1 MLFQLSEVLFVV
13 FYIIRYFSYII
24 NLFKFWKFRKTD
36 AVGFGCA
43 AFHCFRNMIIR
54 KDTTGIRDCPLGVP
68 KMHSG
73 ASGFPLW
80 SIGLSSMERRP
91 MLHRAFTDHLCVVK
105 SPSGDGSLLVVRLRI
120 IISRN
125 FNFLLFLPH
134 GTNWQTLRTKKAIAG
149 VVDVAGRIEG

>member
-1 MLFQLSEVLFVV
+1 MKTKLVSILCLLLKQPGLRTNAIGERINIPTKSIE
-13 FYIIRYFSYII
+13 RYVNI
-24 NLFKFWKFRKTD
+24 FKFRKFRKTD
-36 AVGFGCA
+36 AEGFGCA
-43 AFHCFRNMIIR
+43 AFHCFLNMIIR

-80 SIGLSSMERRP
+80 SIGLSSMERWP

-105 SPSGDGSLLVVRLRI
+105 SPSGDGGLLVVRLRI

-125 FNFLLFLPH
+125 FN
-134 GTNWQTLRTKKAIAG
+134 
-149 VVDVAGRIEG
+149 